1 MQTTAKKISSLIRLS
16 DKFAVIGQ
24 QEYRKEDALKNLKN
38 WYQPTEVLN
47 IKDMGN
53 YWAIWV

>member
-1 MQTTAKKISSLIRLS
+1 MQTTAKNIASLIRLS

-24 QEYRKEDALKNLKN
+24 QEYRKKDALKNLKN